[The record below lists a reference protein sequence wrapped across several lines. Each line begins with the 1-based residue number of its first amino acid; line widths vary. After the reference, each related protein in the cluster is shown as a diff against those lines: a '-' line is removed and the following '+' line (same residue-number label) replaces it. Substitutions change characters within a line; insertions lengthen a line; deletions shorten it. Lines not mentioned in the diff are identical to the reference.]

1 MARIHSELI
10 YGKYYQQFM
19 RDGVAVGNPSEFV
32 RASRESVLDKT
43 GVKRKKPSVYMPPT
57 AFSVSKLV
65 YQNVRGEHMEYGSQ
79 PNERYYIYGVMGP
92 TPSYSVPA
100 RSSARKQRAEVKA
113 LLALKDQSVNLGM
126 AFATA
131 NQTAQLLGT
140 AGRRIANMVEALRSA
155 KKLDFRRAA
164 NSAVRGIPQ
173 ALLENQ
179 YGWRPLLS
187 DVKGSLDKVK
197 DDALNAGFMVTVRG
211 EDTER
216 FNGSQVLYPGTVAQ
230 MRESK
235 TSYAG
240 CKVRLDYMPEN
251 PLLIQLNSLG
261 LTNPAV
267 VAWDLVPYSF
277 IVDWCL
283 PIGDWLNSLDAALGY
298 QFLGGTYTYKEYAEY
313 KYSKFADG
321 APQLEWA
328 RGGGWSRAKEISR
341 GVYSS
346 SPLPRP
352 PSPRNPLKSITHM
365 WEGLALLQRAF
376 R

>member
-1 MARIHSELI
+1 MALEHSELI

-19 RDGVAVGNPSEFV
+19 RNNAPVGSPSEFT
-32 RASRESVLDKT
+32 RASRESVLYRT
-43 GVKRKKPSVYMPPT
+43 GVKRKKPAGYMSPT
-57 AFSVSKLV
+57 SFSVSKLV
-65 YQNVRGEHMEYGSQ
+65 YQNVRGEHMERASQ
-79 PNERYYIYGVMGP
+79 PNEGYYIYGVMGP

-100 RSSARKQRAEVKA
+100 RSASRKQRAEVQA
-113 LLALKDQSVNLGM
+113 LLALKDQKVNLGI

-140 AGRRIANMVEALRSA
+140 AGRRIANVVESLRAA

-164 NSAVRGIPQ
+164 NSAVRGIPK
-173 ALLENQ
+173 AMLENQ

-216 FNGSQVLYPGTVAQ
+216 FRGNQVLYPGTVAQ
-230 MRESK
+230 MRERS
-235 TSYAG
+235 TSSAG

-251 PLLIQLNSLG
+251 PLLIQLSSLG
-261 LTNPAV
+261 LTNPAL

-283 PIGDWLNSLDAALGY
+283 PIGDWLSTLDAAVGY
-298 QFLGGTYTYKEYAEY
+298 QFLGGTYTYREAAEY
-313 KYSKFADG
+313 HYTKFADG
-321 APQLEWA
+321 APDLIWA
-328 RGGGWSRAKEISR
+328 RGGGWSKVKEISR
-341 GVYSS
+341 GTYSS

-352 PSPRNPLKSITHM
+352 PSPRNPLKSLTHM
-365 WEGLALLQRAF
+365 WEGLALLQKAF